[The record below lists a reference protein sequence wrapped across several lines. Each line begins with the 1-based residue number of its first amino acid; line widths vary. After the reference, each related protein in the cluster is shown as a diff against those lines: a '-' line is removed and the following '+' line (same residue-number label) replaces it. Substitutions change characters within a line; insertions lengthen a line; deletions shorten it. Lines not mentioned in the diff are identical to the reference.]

1 MRRRQV
7 FLHSS
12 REGIWMATEK
22 AAAMGDPAL
31 AENPELVGRIQARDP
46 ETLQAVVRAYLGQV
60 VRAARG
66 AGMDPQRAEDVA
78 QATFVAFLEAAS
90 RFEGRSRI
98 RTFLFGI
105 LYKKIAEARRELG
118 RDRKTE
124 PIDEIVE
131 ARFHPD
137 GTWSRPPRPL
147 DDQIYDAE
155 ARDKVE
161 ECLEEAPANQ
171 RMAFVLREAQG
182 FSTEEICKI
191 LEVTRTNL
199 GVILYRARHRLRE
212 CLESKGVRG

>member
-1 MRRRQV
+1 MAEKTAGMRDPG
-7 FLHSS
+7 LT
-12 REGIWMATEK
+12 EGPEVVDRIRS
-22 AAAMGDPAL
+22 GDPEAF
-31 AENPELVGRIQARDP
+31 R
-46 ETLQAVVRAYLGQV
+46 AVVRAYLGQV

-66 AGMDPQRAEDVA
+66 AGLDLARAEDVA
-78 QATFVAFLEAAS
+78 QATFVAFMEAAS

-118 RDRKTE
+118 RDRKAD

-131 ARFHPD
+131 NRFHPD

-161 ECLEEAPANQ
+161 ECLEEAPTNQ

-199 GVILYRARHRLRE
+199 GVLLYRARHRLRE
-212 CLESKGVRG
+212 CLETKGVRG

>member
-1 MRRRQV
+1 MV
-7 FLHSS
+7 VT
-12 REGIWMATEK
+12 AKT
-22 AAAMGDPAL
+22 AARGDPPL
-31 AENPELVGRIQARDP
+31 VENAELVGRIQARDP
-46 ETLQAVVRAYLGQV
+46 GALQAVVRAYLGQI
-60 VRAARG
+60 VRAARA
-66 AGMDPQRAEDVA
+66 AGLDPQRAEDVA
-78 QATFVAFLEAAS
+78 QETFVAFMGAAS

-118 RDRKTE
+118 RDRKAD

-155 ARDKVE
+155 VRDKVE
-161 ECLEEAPANQ
+161 GCLEEAPTNQ
-171 RMAFVLREAQG
+171 RMAFVLREVQG

-191 LEVTRTNL
+191 LTVTRTNL
-199 GVILYRARHRLRE
+199 GVLLHRARHRLRE